1 MTIYTIEVENNKDET
16 LIKELLSR
24 LGIKFEKVQKGAK
37 LKEMDE
43 TDYLFSTETNKK
55 RLLNSIENADKGEN
69 LTEVNLDALKEQLGI
84 H

>member
-24 LGIKFEKVQKGAK
+24 LGIKFEKVQKGK
-37 LKEMDE
+37 KTKEMDE

-69 LTEVNLDALKEQLGI
+69 LTEVNLDSLKEQLGF